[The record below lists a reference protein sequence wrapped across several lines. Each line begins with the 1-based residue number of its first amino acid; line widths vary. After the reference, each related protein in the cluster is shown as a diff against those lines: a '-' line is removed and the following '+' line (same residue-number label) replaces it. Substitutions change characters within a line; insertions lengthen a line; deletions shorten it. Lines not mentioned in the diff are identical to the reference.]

1 LTRLPA
7 LTLTAATPRAR
18 LGLKGREAATLL
30 QGAGVAVPARANA
43 ILRAA
48 SSGAG
53 SRCLRLG
60 ATEFII
66 EDDGDGERIA
76 SLAQQASAG
85 ALRAFVAPRS
95 DFSAVLAGP
104 AVFDSLSP
112 FCAYDFA
119 ALQAQP
125 DAVVMTLL
133 ADISVVLALEPGEDS
148 APRLRLWADPG
159 YGQYLTETLTGEH
172 R

>member
-1 LTRLPA
+1 MTRLPP
-7 LTLTAATPRAR
+7 LSLAATTPRAR

-30 QGAGVAVPARANA
+30 QDAGIALPARANA
-43 ILRAA
+43 IVHAA
-48 SSGAG
+48 STDSV

-60 ATEFII
+60 TTEFII
-66 EDDGDGERIA
+66 EDDVDSVRIA
-76 SLAQQASAG
+76 NLAQTASAG
-85 ALRAFVAPRS
+85 ALRAVVAPRS

-119 ALQAQP
+119 ALQDQP
-125 DAVVMTLL
+125 DTVVMTLL
-133 ADISVVLALEPGEDS
+133 ADVSVVLTLEPGENLP
-148 APRLRLWADPG
+148 PRLRLWADPG
-159 YGQYLTETLTGEH
+159 YGLYLTETLTGEH

>member
-1 LTRLPA
+1 MTRLPP
-7 LTLTAATPRAR
+7 LSLAATPPRAR

-30 QGAGVAVPARANA
+30 QDAGIALPARANA
-43 ILRAA
+43 IVHAA
-48 SSGAG
+48 STDSV

-60 ATEFII
+60 TTEFII
-66 EDDGDGERIA
+66 EDDVDSVRIA
-76 SLAQQASAG
+76 KLAQTALAG
-85 ALRAFVAPRS
+85 TLRAIVAPRS
-95 DFSAVLAGP
+95 DFSAVLSGP

-125 DAVVMTLL
+125 DTVVMTLL
-133 ADISVVLALEPGEDS
+133 ADVSVVLALEPGANL

-159 YGQYLTETLTGEH
+159 YGLYLTETLTGEH

>member
-1 LTRLPA
+1 MTRLPP
-7 LTLTAATPRAR
+7 LSLAATPPRAR

-30 QGAGVAVPARANA
+30 QDAGIALPARANA
-43 ILRAA
+43 IVHAA
-48 SSGAG
+48 STDSV

-60 ATEFII
+60 TTEFII
-66 EDDGDGERIA
+66 EDDVDSLRIEN
-76 SLAQQASAG
+76 LAQTASVG
-85 ALRAFVAPRS
+85 ALRAVVAPRS
-95 DFSAVLAGP
+95 DFSAVLSGP

-125 DAVVMTLL
+125 DTVVMTLL
-133 ADISVVLALEPGEDS
+133 ADVSVVLTLEPGES
-148 APRLRLWADPG
+148 LPPRLRLWADPG
-159 YGQYLTETLTGEH
+159 YGLYLTETLTGEH

>member
-1 LTRLPA
+1 MTRLPP
-7 LTLTAATPRAR
+7 LSLAATTPRAR

-30 QGAGVAVPARANA
+30 QDAGIALPARANA
-43 ILRAA
+43 IVHAA
-48 SSGAG
+48 STDSV

-60 ATEFII
+60 TTEFII
-66 EDDGDGERIA
+66 EDDVDSVRIA
-76 SLAQQASAG
+76 KLAQTALAG
-85 ALRAFVAPRS
+85 TLRAIVAPRS
-95 DFSAVLAGP
+95 DFSAVLSGP

-125 DAVVMTLL
+125 DTVVMTLL
-133 ADISVVLALEPGEDS
+133 ADISVVLALEPGGNLS
-148 APRLRLWADPG
+148 PRLRLWADPG
-159 YGQYLTETLTGEH
+159 YGLYLTETLTGEH